1 MYDRDKLKAY
11 EATGL
16 TPDEILWYV
25 KTQGEFST
33 RKEIE
38 YQLKYE
44 DMKSKYEKL
53 LKDFIYELRE
63 GTDDICLYCKHE
75 IKCAG
80 EDCSKYLSG
89 NGMYDKFGKFIDWK
103 WDCMEFDYGTCP
115 MMESAPCSHC
125 VKNEFSDFE
134 YEEKV
139 CDSIV

>member
-53 LKDFIYELRE
+53 LKDFIYELKE

-80 EDCSKYLSG
+80 KDCPEYISG
-89 NGMYDKFGKFIDWK
+89 KGMYDKSGNYIDWK
-103 WDCMEFDYGTCP
+103 WDCHDFDYGTCP

-125 VKNEFSDFE
+125 VKNKFSDFE

-139 CDSIV
+139 CDSIA